1 MLTKIKVDNMSILN
15 LGAVFGRRNKR
26 QDNSGMNDLTS
37 RVSALEE
44 AGATAGMPPP
54 PPAAPQSPVEPMA
67 MPDQSMGAANVEPN
81 NFAPPANM
89 QGGRPQGF
97 ATAGQQEVGNAL
109 FQKK

>member
-1 MLTKIKVDNMSILN
+1 MLLN
-15 LGAVFGRRNKR
+15 SAIGSVFGRRNKR

-44 AGATAGMPPP
+44 AGATAGNPP